1 MSRLLIAVALCI
13 VAAGNAFHMR
23 PIRNVARVGRLFGE
37 NDEEVAS
44 AKTPAPV
51 TPKPAKT
58 TELAPVN
65 DETIA
70 SAAGVTGG
78 VFGFLLGGPIFAL
91 LFGTAT
97 IYVSKKDNEVA
108 EGIRGV
114 GKAVVESYN
123 YFTKLNNKFN
133 FTGKVSE
140 SVKKTIDE
148 AAVDSD
154 AIGQLKGAFA
164 KVDEINT
171 EYDITGKAITALGAT
186 ATLSEAAY
194 EKIEELNEKY
204 DFVEQG
210 KKAANKAAEKI
221 KQASSD

>member
-1 MSRLLIAVALCI
+1 MSRIILVVALC
-13 VAAGNAFHMR
+13 VLALGSAFHVR
-23 PIRNVARVGRLFGE
+23 PIRNVARVGRLFAEEGE
-37 NDEEVAS
+37 VDS
-44 AKTPAPV
+44 AKSAAPV
-51 TPKPAKT
+51 APKAAKT

-91 LFGTAT
+91 IFGTAT
-97 IYVSKKDNEVA
+97 VYVSKKDNEVA
-108 EGIRGV
+108 EGVRGV
-114 GKAVVESYN
+114 GKAVVETYN
-123 YFTKLNNKFN
+123 YFTKLNNKFD
-133 FTGKVSE
+133 FTGKVTDT
-140 SVKKTIDE
+140 VKKSIDE

-154 AIGQLKGAFA
+154 AVAQIKDAFG

-171 EYDITGKAITALGAT
+171 EYDITGKAVTALGAT
-186 ATLSEAAY
+186 TTLSEAAY

-221 KQASSD
+221 KEASQ